1 MRAFGHIIPPT
12 HFWTRQTY
20 IPTYRRVSS
29 RIFCLGGKN
38 SLESLTTPTFVGT
51 LYWHVINLFTD
62 FYGKEQTL
70 SFEGNANQMLILTKQ
85 KQNGKSFVGFFSPSI
100 DLNQDSDHLLASSAL
115 VAGFPN
121 LASLARLAVVLPV
134 TTATVERSFSDMKLI
149 KTRLRSRL
157 GEETLNHSIEGPDK
171 LNSED
176 LDGIIQ
182 YWKEKKLEN

>member
-1 MRAFGHIIPPT
+1 MESTDIFSAFSIKDPIHLPD
-12 HFWTRQTY
+12 
-20 IPTYRRVSS
+20 SE
-29 RIFCLGGKN
+29 
-38 SLESLTTPTFVGT
+38 ESLSTYGMEKLRT
-51 LYWHVINLFTD
+51 LTD

-70 SFEGNANQMLILTKQ
+70 SFEGNAGVSKPDVDPEQAEAEWKIFRRILFTQHRSESGLQ
-85 KQNGKSFVGFFSPSI
+85 KIVTTFLV
-100 DLNQDSDHLLASSAL
+100 SSAL

-157 GEETLNHSIEGPDK
+157 GEETLNHTRRISIEGPDK

-176 LDGIIQ
+176 LDSMIQ
-182 YWKEKKLEN
+182 YWKEKKTRKLMI